1 MKLIETSRRT
11 AWCPVEREEFGMIRS
26 LVGYATF
33 ALLAMFAI
41 KVAFK
46 LLGLAVGLFWT
57 LMWLAFGGVV
67 CYLDRESAG

>member
-1 MKLIETSRRT
+1 
-11 AWCPVEREEFGMIRS
+11 MIRS

-33 ALLAMFAI
+33 AVLGVFAI

-57 LMWLAFGGVV
+57 LMWLAFIGFVF
-67 CYLDRESAG
+67 YLILRLVSPSAADWVQETIKGKPTA

>member
-1 MKLIETSRRT
+1 
-11 AWCPVEREEFGMIRS
+11 MIRS

-33 ALLAMFAI
+33 AVLGVFAI

-57 LMWLAFGGVV
+57 LMWLAFVGFVF
-67 CYLDRESAG
+67 YLILRLVSPSTADRVQEMIKGKPAV

>member
-1 MKLIETSRRT
+1 
-11 AWCPVEREEFGMIRS
+11 MIRS

-33 ALLAMFAI
+33 AVLGVFAI

-57 LMWLAFGGVV
+57 LMWLAFVGFVF
-67 CYLDRESAG
+67 YLILRLVSPSTADRVQEMIKGKPAA

>member
-1 MKLIETSRRT
+1 
-11 AWCPVEREEFGMIRS
+11 MIRS

-33 ALLAMFAI
+33 AVLGVFAI

-57 LMWLAFGGVV
+57 LLWLAFVGFVF
-67 CYLDRESAG
+67 YLILRLVSPSTADRVQEMIKGNPTA

>member
-1 MKLIETSRRT
+1 
-11 AWCPVEREEFGMIRS
+11 MIRS

-33 ALLAMFAI
+33 AVLGVFAI

-57 LMWLAFGGVV
+57 LMWLAFVGFVF
-67 CYLDRESAG
+67 YLILRLISPSAADRVQEMIKGKPAA

>member
-1 MKLIETSRRT
+1 
-11 AWCPVEREEFGMIRS
+11 MIRS

-33 ALLAMFAI
+33 AVLGVFAI

-57 LMWLAFGGVV
+57 LMWLAFVGFVF
-67 CYLDRESAG
+67 YLVLRLVSPSAADRVQEMIKGKPAA

>member
-1 MKLIETSRRT
+1 
-11 AWCPVEREEFGMIRS
+11 MIRS

-33 ALLAMFAI
+33 ALVAVFAI

-57 LMWLAFGGVV
+57 LMWLAFVGFVF
-67 CYLDRESAG
+67 YLILRLVSPSAADRVQEMIKGKPAA

>member
-1 MKLIETSRRT
+1 
-11 AWCPVEREEFGMIRS
+11 MIRS

-33 ALLAMFAI
+33 AVLGVFAI

-57 LMWLAFGGVV
+57 LMWLAFVGFVF
-67 CYLDRESAG
+67 YLILRLVSPSAADRVQEMIKGNPTA

>member
-1 MKLIETSRRT
+1 
-11 AWCPVEREEFGMIRS
+11 MIRS

-33 ALLAMFAI
+33 AVLGVFAI

-57 LMWLAFGGVV
+57 LMWLAFIGFVF
-67 CYLDRESAG
+67 YLILRLVSPSTADWVQEMIKGKPAA

>member
-1 MKLIETSRRT
+1 
-11 AWCPVEREEFGMIRS
+11 MIRS

-33 ALLAMFAI
+33 AVLGVFAI

-57 LMWLAFGGVV
+57 LMWLAFVGFVF
-67 CYLDRESAG
+67 YLILRLVSPSTADWVQEMIKGKPAA

>member
-1 MKLIETSRRT
+1 
-11 AWCPVEREEFGMIRS
+11 MIRS

-33 ALLAMFAI
+33 AVLGVFAI

-57 LMWLAFGGVV
+57 LMWLAFVGFVFYLILRLVSPWAADGVLEIIKV
-67 CYLDRESAG
+67 KPTE